1 MSNSKKV
8 LILVGPTAIGKTA
21 LSIEI
26 AKKFNLEIISGD
38 SMQVYR
44 GMDIGTGKISEEEK
58 SGIRHHMIDVI
69 EPESSF
75 SVQEFQKH
83 VTEIIDEIHEDDRIP
98 FIVGGTGHYIRALIH
113 GYEFDEEDDKE
124 KRELTEMLGQLGSSV
139 LHDRLKNID
148 PKVAGEIHPNN
159 RQRVIRMLV
168 KFELS
173 DRISNRIGPGYTDDV
188 KYDTFIV
195 GLTRERKNIHANIE
209 DRVDHM
215 FEQGLPE
222 ETRHLF
228 ENHSP
233 SKTASAAIGYKEFIP
248 YFEGSATL
256 EDVKRQIKQ
265 NTRQYAKRQLTF
277 FRNQLP
283 VEWYDLDKVQKDII
297 MEDIYQFLH
306 AKERENHGK

>member
-44 GMDIGTGKISEEEK
+44 GMDIGTGKITAEEK
-58 SGIRHHMIDVI
+58 DGIRHHMIDVI

-113 GYEFDEEDDKE
+113 GYEFDEEDDEE
-124 KRELTEMLGQLGSSV
+124 KRELTETLELLGSKV
-139 LHDRLKNID
+139 LHDRLKYID
-148 PKVAGEIHPNN
+148 PKIAEEVHPNN
-159 RQRVIRMLV
+159 RKRVIRMLV
-168 KFELS
+168 KFELG
-173 DRISNRIGPGYTDDV
+173 DRISNRIGPGYTDDM
-188 KYDTFIV
+188 KYDTFII
-195 GLTRERKNIHANIE
+195 GLTRERKNIHANI
-209 DRVDHM
+209 DARVDHM
-215 FEQGLPE
+215 IDRGLPDE
-222 ETRHLF
+222 ARNLF

-233 SKTASAAIGYKEFIP
+233 SKTASAAIGYKEFLP
-248 YFEGSATL
+248 YLEGSATI
-256 EDVKRQIKQ
+256 ENVKEQIKQ

-306 AKERENHGK
+306 AKERENHGE

>member
-8 LILVGPTAIGKTA
+8 MILVGPTAIGKTA

-58 SGIRHHMIDVI
+58 SGITHHMIDVI

-124 KRELTEMLGQLGSSV
+124 KRELTEMLGQLGSNV

-222 ETRHLF
+222 EARHLF
-228 ENHSP
+228 EHHSP

>member
-1 MSNSKKV
+1 MSNFKKV
-8 LILVGPTAIGKTA
+8 LILVGPTAIGKTS

-26 AKKFNLEIISGD
+26 AKKFDLEIISGD

-44 GMDIGTGKISEEEK
+44 GMDIGTGKITEGEK
-58 SGIRHHMIDVI
+58 DGIRHHMIDLI
-69 EPESSF
+69 EPEASF
-75 SVQEFQKH
+75 SVQEFQKR
-83 VTEIIDEIHEDDRIP
+83 VTEIIDEIHEDERIP

-124 KRELTEMLGQLGSSV
+124 KRELTEMLEQLGSSV
-139 LHDRLKNID
+139 LYDRLKNVD
-148 PKVAGEIHPNN
+148 PKIAGEIHPNN

-173 DRISNRIGPGYTDDV
+173 DRLSNRIGPGYTDDM

-195 GLTRERKNIHANIE
+195 GITRERKNIHANIE
-209 DRVDHM
+209 SRVEDM
-215 FEQGLPE
+215 FERGLPE
-222 ETRHLF
+222 EARDLF
-228 ENHSP
+228 ENHLP
-233 SKTASAAIGYKEFIP
+233 SKTASAAIGYKEFLP
-248 YFEGSATL
+248 YFESNASI
-256 EDVKRQIKQ
+256 EDVKEQIKQ

-283 VEWYDLDKVQKDII
+283 VEWYDLGKVQKDII

-306 AKERENHGK
+306 EKERENHGE

>member
-1 MSNSKKV
+1 MSNLKKV
-8 LILVGPTAIGKTA
+8 LILVGPTAIGKTD

-26 AKKFNLEIISGD
+26 AKEFNMEIISGD

-44 GMDIGTGKISEEEK
+44 GMDIGTGKIREEDK
-58 SGIRHHMIDVI
+58 DGIRHHMIDVI

-75 SVQEFQKH
+75 SVQSFQKH

-113 GYEFDEEDDKE
+113 GYEFDEEDDQE
-124 KRELTEMLGQLGSSV
+124 KRELTEMLEQLGSSV
-139 LHDRLKNID
+139 LHDRLKKID
-148 PKVAGEIHPNN
+148 PKIAGEIHQNN

-168 KFELS
+168 KSELG
-173 DRISNRIGPGYTDDV
+173 DRISNRIGPGYTDDM

-195 GLTRERKNIHANIE
+195 GLTRERKNIHANI
-209 DRVDHM
+209 DTRVENM
-215 FEQGLPE
+215 FDQGLPE
-222 ETRHLF
+222 EARNLF
-228 ENHSP
+228 DNHSP

-256 EDVKRQIKQ
+256 DSVKDQIKQ

>member
-1 MSNSKKV
+1 MSNLKKL

-44 GMDIGTGKISEEEK
+44 GMDIGTGKITEEEK
-58 SGIRHHMIDVI
+58 EGIRHHMIDVI
-69 EPESSF
+69 EPEASF

-83 VTEIIDEIHEDDRIP
+83 VTETIDEIHEDDRIP

-124 KRELTEMLGQLGSSV
+124 KQELTETLEHLGTRILY
-139 LHDRLKNID
+139 DRLKKID
-148 PKVAGEIHPNN
+148 PKAAGEIHPNN

-209 DRVDHM
+209 RRVDTM
-215 FEQGLPE
+215 FENGLE
-222 ETRHLF
+222 DEARNLF

-233 SKTASAAIGYKEFIP
+233 SKTASAAIGYKEFLP
-248 YFEGSATL
+248 YFEGSASL
-256 EDVKRQIKQ
+256 ENVKEQIKQ

-283 VEWYDLDKVQKDII
+283 VEWYDLDKVQTDII
-297 MEDIYQFLH
+297 LEDIYQFLH

>member
-1 MSNSKKV
+1 MSNFKKV
-8 LILVGPTAIGKTA
+8 LILVGPTAIGKTS

-26 AKKFNLEIISGD
+26 AKKFDLEIISGD

-44 GMDIGTGKISEEEK
+44 GMDIGTGKITEGEK
-58 SGIRHHMIDVI
+58 DGIRHHMIDLI
-69 EPESSF
+69 EPEASF
-75 SVQEFQKH
+75 SVQEFQKR
-83 VTEIIDEIHEDDRIP
+83 VTEIIDEIHEDERIP

-124 KRELTEMLGQLGSSV
+124 KRELTEMLEQLGSSV
-139 LHDRLKNID
+139 LYDRLKNID
-148 PKVAGEIHPNN
+148 PKIAGEIHPNN

-173 DRISNRIGPGYTDDV
+173 DRLSNRIGPGYTDDM

-195 GLTRERKNIHANIE
+195 GITRERKNIHANIE
-209 DRVDHM
+209 NRVEDM
-215 FEQGLPE
+215 FERGLPE
-222 ETRHLF
+222 EARDLF

-233 SKTASAAIGYKEFIP
+233 SKTASAAIGYKEFLP
-248 YFEGSATL
+248 YFENSASI
-256 EDVKRQIKQ
+256 EDAKEQIKQ

-283 VEWYDLDKVQKDII
+283 VEWYDLGKVKKDII

-306 AKERENHGK
+306 EKERENHGE

>member
-1 MSNSKKV
+1 MSNFKKV
-8 LILVGPTAIGKTA
+8 LILVGPTAIGKTS

-26 AKKFNLEIISGD
+26 AKKFDLEIISGD

-44 GMDIGTGKISEEEK
+44 GMDIGTGKITEGEK
-58 SGIRHHMIDVI
+58 DGIRHHMIDLI
-69 EPESSF
+69 EPEASF
-75 SVQEFQKH
+75 SVQGFQKR
-83 VTEIIDEIHEDDRIP
+83 VTEIIDEIHEDERIP

-124 KRELTEMLGQLGSSV
+124 KRELTEMLEQLGSSV
-139 LHDRLKNID
+139 LYDRLKNVD
-148 PKVAGEIHPNN
+148 PKIAGEIHPNN

-173 DRISNRIGPGYTDDV
+173 DRLSNRIGPGYTDDM

-195 GLTRERKNIHANIE
+195 GITRERKNIHANIE
-209 DRVDHM
+209 SRVEDM
-215 FEQGLPE
+215 FERGLPE
-222 ETRHLF
+222 EARDLF
-228 ENHSP
+228 ENHLP
-233 SKTASAAIGYKEFIP
+233 SKTASAAIGYKEFLP
-248 YFEGSATL
+248 YFESNASI
-256 EDVKRQIKQ
+256 EDVKEQIKQ

-283 VEWYDLDKVQKDII
+283 VEWYDLGKVQKDII

-306 AKERENHGK
+306 EKERENHGE